1 MEIYNLIIEDRH
13 CDVEVRSFRNR
24 EKAIEICKKMAKL
37 LNTQREDMEENIVKG
52 CEFFIT
58 YSCEGDYAYV
68 QKTIL
73 EE

>member
-1 MEIYNLIIEDRH
+1 MEIYNVIIEDRQ

-24 EKAIEICKKMAKL
+24 ENAIEIAKKIAER
-37 LNTQREDMEENIVKG
+37 LNRHVEDMEEETVDG

-58 YSCEGDYAYV
+58 YSCEGDHV
-68 QKTIL
+68 SVVKTTL